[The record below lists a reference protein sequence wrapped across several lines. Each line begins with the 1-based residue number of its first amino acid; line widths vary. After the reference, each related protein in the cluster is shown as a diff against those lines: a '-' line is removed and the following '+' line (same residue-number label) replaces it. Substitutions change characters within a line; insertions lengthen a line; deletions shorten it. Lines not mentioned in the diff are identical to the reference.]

1 MPKVLIADAL
11 SPRAMQIF
19 AKRGI
24 EAEQKIGLSE
34 AELIQIIGQY
44 DGLAVRSATKVTAA
58 IIEAGTKL
66 RIIGRAGTGID
77 TVDVQAATGRGIEV
91 MNTPYANTVTTAEF
105 AIALMLSVARLI
117 PQANQSTHQGKWE
130 KSRFSGVELTGK
142 TLGLIGCGNVG
153 GIVADRARGLRMH
166 VIVYDPYLPPDRPAA
181 LGIEQVSLEYLLGR
195 ADFISLHTPLT
206 DQTRHILDEKALA
219 KTKRGVRLINC
230 ARGALIVE
238 TALKAALESG
248 HVAGAA
254 IDVFETEPARE
265 NVLFGMDNVVVT
277 PHLGASTAEAQEN
290 VATQIAEQMSDFL
303 LEGIAAN
310 SVALL

>member
-19 AKRGI
+19 AKRGV
-24 EAEQKIGLSE
+24 EVDQKIGLSE
-34 AELIQIIGQY
+34 AEIIQIIGEY

-58 IIEAGTKL
+58 IIEAGSKL

-117 PQANQSTHQGKWE
+117 PQADRSTHQGKWE
-130 KSRFSGVELTGK
+130 KTRFSGVELTGK
-142 TLGLIGCGNVG
+142 TLGIIGCGNVG
-153 GIVADRARGLRMH
+153 AIVADRARGLRMH

-181 LGIEQVSLEYLLGR
+181 LGIEQVSLNYLLGR
-195 ADFISLHTPLT
+195 SDFITLHTPLT
-206 DQTRHILDEKALA
+206 DQTRHILDAKALA
-219 KTKRGVRLINC
+219 KTK
-230 ARGALIVE
+230 LIVE
-238 TALKAALESG
+238 AALKEALESG
-248 HVAGAA
+248 QVAGAA
-254 IDVFETEPARE
+254 IDVFEVEPARDSI
-265 NVLFGMDNVVVT
+265 LFGMDNVVVT

-290 VATQIAEQMSDFL
+290 VAIQIAEQMSDFL